1 MKRFSVILYM
11 LREYSHGILITN
23 IYMEYLYGI
32 FVDITAI
39 HIHLKVYF
47 Y

>member
-1 MKRFSVILYM
+1 MLHL

-23 IYMEYLYGI
+23 IYMEYLYRI

-39 HIHLKVYF
+39 HIDFKVYF